1 MENRIGSL
9 KSIDRVILKTLKAI
23 TITSFVFLTI
33 LISANVFVRF
43 VPIVSLHWFD
53 EIIELLY
60 AYLVF
65 YGSAALWISHE
76 HFGVGDWIEKRIS
89 NIRMRYGYRITI
101 ELLVLC
107 FALIF
112 FYYSL
117 RLTMLARDVTNVF
130 AIPKR
135 VLYSC
140 LPVSGTIMVLYSIRN
155 MAVEIIGFLG
165 SERRAEA
172 NSEASRPQGGASGK

>member
-1 MENRIGSL
+1 MENTLGSL
-9 KSIDRVILKTLKAI
+9 KRIDKVILKALKAI
-23 TITSFVFLTI
+23 TITSFVLLTL
-33 LISANVFVRF
+33 LIAANVFVRF
-43 VPIVSLHWFD
+43 FPIVSLHWFD

-65 YGSAALWISHE
+65 YGAAAVWISRE
-76 HFGVGDWIEKRIS
+76 HFGVGDWIEKRIK
-89 NIRMRYGYRITI
+89 NMGMRYAYKIVI

-107 FALIF
+107 FVVIF

-117 RLTMLARDVTNVF
+117 RLTILARDVTNVF

-140 LPVSGTIMVLYSIRN
+140 LPVSGLIMMIYSIRN
-155 MAVEIIGFLG
+155 AAAEIIGVTKSLH
-165 SERRAEA
+165 EE
-172 NSEASRPQGGASGK
+172 GKTPYNR

>member
-1 MENRIGSL
+1 MEDGISFL
-9 KSIDRVILKTLKAI
+9 KSMDKVILKTLKAI
-23 TITSFVFLTI
+23 TITCFVFLTI

-43 VPIVSLHWFD
+43 VPVASLHWFD

-65 YGSAALWISHE
+65 YGAAALWISHG
-76 HFGVGDWIEKRIS
+76 HFGVGDWIEKRIC
-89 NIRMRYGYRITI
+89 NLRMQYVFRMTI

-117 RLTMLARDVTNVF
+117 RLTILARDVTNVF

-140 LPVSGTIMVLYSIRN
+140 LPVSGAIMILYSIRN
-155 MAVEIIGFLG
+155 MAVEITGILRP
-165 SERRAEA
+165 ERRAVA
-172 NSEASRPQGGASGK
+172 NGGS